1 MCVPF
6 ANWFIKPFFKIK
18 VLRRSSVKLRGR
30 RGRGCARERR
40 EERCGSILLPR
51 GLNLHTMSAKN
62 VPESKSDA
70 AFDLDSEEARQSAK
84 YHHKLSMRTRDKAGM
99 GSLGDSGAAYLLLK
113 HEIQLGIGGLAQL
126 VDPAR
131 QAQNAAEAAARIADL
146 EAKVASAAEIGA
158 AAQPVLDALE
168 RVEARLAALEARPQG
183 GCCVVS

>member
-1 MCVPF
+1 
-6 ANWFIKPFFKIK
+6 
-18 VLRRSSVKLRGR
+18 
-30 RGRGCARERR
+30 
-40 EERCGSILLPR
+40 
-51 GLNLHTMSAKN
+51 MSAKN
-62 VPESKSDA
+62 VPAESKSDA
-70 AFDLDSEEARQSAK
+70 VVFDPATLLKSEGGNRCLSHRK
-84 YHHKLSMRTRDKAGM
+84 LTGHYHGGSGGVLNAG
-99 GSLGDSGAAYLLLK
+99 GFFVGDGGATYLLL
-113 HEIQLGIGGLAQL
+113 EQQIRLGIDGLAQL

>member
-1 MCVPF
+1 MP
-6 ANWFIKPFFKIK
+6 
-18 VLRRSSVKLRGR
+18 
-30 RGRGCARERR
+30 
-40 EERCGSILLPR
+40 
-51 GLNLHTMSAKN
+51 
-62 VPESKSDA
+62 

-84 YHHKLSMRTRDKAGM
+84 DHHKLSMRTRDRQI
-99 GSLGDSGAAYLLLK
+99 LGDSGAAYLLLK